1 MTTRSNIKNFCP
13 LPWTEVYIGHDTTG
27 PCCINTELYNST
39 DVSDYLKSEELK
51 TLKKE
56 FLKGNYCRFERK
68 YYAEDYEDIN
78 SGAYFK
84 KGKIVY
90 VEYDGYYEKKG
101 IIKCAEYSKLPLN
114 Y

>member
-1 MTTRSNIKNFCP
+1 MKYPIK
-13 LPWTEVYIGHDTTG
+13 IQ
-27 PCCINTELYNST
+27 
-39 DVSDYLKSEELK
+39 DVMKNDIIYK
-51 TLKKE
+51 TLTSKKE